1 MQQLITTG
9 DAVHPYIGVYM
20 QRITPETASTFH
32 ISQSAQGAVISR
44 VATGSPAAAA
54 GLWAG
59 DVIEEIAGQPVA
71 DPQTLV
77 SAVHRSTAGD
87 RLVLRV
93 LRDGRARD
101 VTVTVAQMPPS
112 SGG

>member
-9 DAVHPYIGVYM
+9 YAVHPYIGVYV
-20 QRITPETASTFH
+20 QRITPETAATFH
-32 ISQSAQGAVISR
+32 ISPSTQGAVITR
-44 VATGSPAAAA
+44 VVTGSPAAAA
-54 GLWAG
+54 GLRAG

-71 DPQTLV
+71 DPRALV
-77 SAVHRSTAGD
+77 SAVHRSPVGD